1 MTVGS
6 RWRARRWR
14 YLGYATGALLLSAVV
29 LTVGSWLVVRTWG
42 PELARERLEPVL
54 TAALGRPTRVER
66 VGVQPWLG
74 RVVVEGVTVAALPG
88 EPGPHFLALRRIE
101 ANLGVSSLWRRRL
114 VLRSVR
120 LDDLDIRIGAGEGP
134 GLREIP
140 MLPEV
145 VQAGPLEIELGTFE
159 LRRGRIVYDDAARA
173 TRVEASG
180 LAATLRPGRDAMGA
194 TLGAERIAIDVLA
207 VHEKLERVEAEMR
220 IAPTRIDVRSLGAT
234 WEGRRAN
241 SAGRVDGP
249 FDAPRVDV
257 TVRGDV
263 DVAAVGAR
271 AKSPWALAG
280 LVRVNGRLEGPIE
293 SPKVSA
299 DVAFDELAAGPVKA
313 RAGSARLA
321 LADGALTVTQLRA
334 RAFDGSVTGSAVV
347 VPAHPE
353 RGHVTVSLRNVASA
367 ALEALAGLKSGVTAR
382 VDADA
387 EARGDLRDV
396 ARAQSHVR
404 LDARDVRLPGAL
416 ASLGAG
422 TIDAEARGELGTFD
436 LARGVATWPGLKLE
450 AHGHATT
457 DGAAPLRLKA
467 AAELVRLAPLLG
479 QSRASGEGVL
489 DATLTGRWRDPV
501 MAGTLE
507 LRSPAI
513 GDIAAD
519 QAAVPF
525 ELTTHSL
532 RLAGAS
538 ARRGRAALV
547 VTGNLA
553 WPATDRPAVPSP
565 QAVNVDV
572 TAKTEGAGLED
583 AAPWL
588 PPALRGSGPLN
599 ASVQVKGTLAAW
611 HSRGNIVS
619 SGLTWQSVPPARDIS
634 IDFDATPER
643 IEIPALR
650 ATMLDAPIT
659 AKGSWRWAGGGE
671 VEAAATGVDFSRLPG
686 LPEKLRVE
694 GRARASVGA
703 VVRDGR
709 VTGSGRVIAE
719 RLALGGQALG
729 PGTAEV
735 SLNDSAVN
743 GELKLPEARIA
754 ATAQGR
760 LDGVINAR
768 ATATDFELG
777 PVLKQLR
784 PDLFADVTGRITAAA
799 TLEVPVRDP
808 RATRGLLRLE
818 PVLLE
823 TAGERWENRGPILV
837 RREPG
842 RLTVE
847 QLELAGRLG
856 TATAAGWVDDNG
868 TIEGTVR
875 GQVPFALLKALRSD
889 VRDASGRLDLDVRVG
904 GTVTKPALV
913 GRGTISG
920 GLLAVRD
927 FPFVIRDMEGRL
939 AFSPARVRIEEL
951 KAGVGSGTLRAT
963 GEAALDGGAIGAYQV
978 AVTGRG
984 LGLTPVEGLDTVWNA
999 DLTLVG
1005 RGSRGMVRGEAHL
1018 IRGSYTRDL
1027 SILPLLVKR
1036 GAQEEPIE
1044 WGRAIA
1050 LHVAVYLDENL
1061 SVRSPQ
1067 AHLRAGGTLSLEGT
1081 VAEPLVLGSVETQD
1095 GRITFRRHRFVLEN
1109 AVVRFDDPR
1118 RINPYLD
1125 VRATTRIRTYDVTM
1139 GLTGRADDLTIRLTS
1154 EPPMPQADLLALV
1167 TLGQTREE
1175 LGNSGG
1181 LAFAGE
1187 AAQMVSQELLGG
1199 ETSMPL
1205 DIVEFG
1211 KNDTGQQQFRVGKRI
1226 NDRTLLTY
1234 SGSFAE
1240 GGKQKLRVEYQIFGP
1255 LLIAGEQAFSGGF
1268 GGDVILRLRFR

>member
-14 YLGYATGALLLSAVV
+14 YLGYATGALLLVAVV
-29 LTVGSWLVVRTWG
+29 LAVGSWLAVRVWG

-66 VGVQPWLG
+66 VGVRPWLG
-74 RVVVEGVTVAALPG
+74 RFVLEGVTVAALPG
-88 EPGPHFLALRRIE
+88 EPGPHFLTLRRIE
-101 ANLGVSSLWRRRL
+101 ANLGIGSLWRRRL
-114 VLRSVR
+114 VLRSIR
-120 LDDLDIRIGAGEGP
+120 LDDLDMRMSAGKGP

-159 LRRGRIVYDDAARA
+159 LRRGRFVYDDAARA

-180 LAATLRPGRDAMGA
+180 LAVTLRPGRDAMGV
-194 TLGAERIAIDVLA
+194 TLGAERIALDVQV
-207 VHEKLERVEAEMR
+207 VHEKLERVEAETR
-220 IAPTRIDVRSLGAT
+220 IARTRIDVRSLAAT
-234 WEGRRAN
+234 WEGRGVN
-241 SAGRVDGP
+241 SVGRVDGP

-263 DVAAVGAR
+263 DAAAVGAR
-271 AKSPWALAG
+271 AGSPWPLAG

-313 RAGSARLA
+313 RAGAARLA
-321 LADGALTVTQLRA
+321 LAAGALTVTQLRA

-353 RGHVTVSLRNVASA
+353 RDHVTVSLRNAASA
-367 ALEALAGLKSGVTAR
+367 ALEELAGIKSGVIAR
-382 VDADA
+382 IDADA
-387 EARGDLRDV
+387 EVRGDLRDV
-396 ARAQSHVR
+396 ARAQSHIR

-422 TIDAEARGELGTFD
+422 AIDAEARGDRGTFD

-450 AHGHATT
+450 THGQATA
-457 DGAAPLRLKA
+457 DGPIPLRLKA
-467 AAELVRLAPLLG
+467 AGELARLAPLLG
-479 QSRASGEGVL
+479 QSRASGDGVL
-489 DATLTGRWRDPV
+489 DATLTGRWRDP
-501 MAGTLE
+501 MLAGALE

-513 GDIAAD
+513 GDIALD
-519 QAAVPF
+519 HAAVPF

-547 VTGNLA
+547 ATGILS
-553 WPATDRPAVPSP
+553 WPATDPPAVPSA
-565 QAVNVDV
+565 QALNVDV
-572 TAKTEGAGLED
+572 AAKTEGAGLED

-611 HSRGNIVS
+611 RARGNIAS
-619 SGLTWQSVPPARDIS
+619 SGLTWQSVPPARDVR
-634 IDFDATPER
+634 IDFDATPEL
-643 IEIPALR
+643 IEVLALR
-650 ATMLDAPIT
+650 ASVLDAPLT

-671 VEAAATGVDFSRLPG
+671 IEAAASGVDLSRLPG
-686 LPEKLRVE
+686 LPERLRVE

-703 VVRDGR
+703 AVRDGR

-729 PGTAEV
+729 PGTADV

-760 LDGVINAR
+760 LDGIINAR
-768 ATATDFELG
+768 ATATDFEIG

-784 PDLFADVTGRITAAA
+784 PDIFGDVTGRITAAA
-799 TLEVPVRDP
+799 TLEVPARDP

-842 RLTVE
+842 RLSVE

-875 GQVPFALLKALRSD
+875 GQVPFALLKVLRAD

-904 GTVTKPALV
+904 GTVTKPALA

-939 AFSPARVRIEEL
+939 ALSPARVRIEEL
-951 KAGVGSGTLRAT
+951 KASVGSGTLRAT
-963 GEAALDGGAIGAYQV
+963 GEAALDGSALGAYQV
-978 AVTGRG
+978 AVTGRS

-999 DLTLVG
+999 DLMFVG
-1005 RGSRGMVRGEAHL
+1005 RGARGVVRGEAHL
-1018 IRGSYTRDL
+1018 VRGSYTRDL

-1036 GAQEEPIE
+1036 GTQEEPIE

-1050 LHVAVYLDENL
+1050 LHVTVYLDENL

-1067 AHLRAGGTLSLEGT
+1067 AHVRAGGTLSLEGT
-1081 VAEPLVLGSVETQD
+1081 VAEPLLLGSVETQE
-1095 GRITFRRHRFVLEN
+1095 GRITFRRHRFILEN

-1154 EPPMPQADLLALV
+1154 EPPLPQEDLLALV

-1175 LGNSGG
+1175 LGSSGG

-1187 AAQMVSQELLGG
+1187 AAQMLSQELLGG

-1211 KNDTGQQQFRVGKRI
+1211 KTDTGQQQFRVGKRI
-1226 NDRTLLTY
+1226 NDRTLVTY

-1255 LLIAGEQAFSGGF
+1255 LLVAGEQAFNGGF

>member
-14 YLGYATGALLLSAVV
+14 YLGYATGALLLVAVI
-29 LTVGSWLVVRTWG
+29 LTVGSWLVVRVWG

-54 TAALGRPTRVER
+54 TAALGRTTHVER
-66 VGVQPWLG
+66 VGVRPWLG
-74 RVVVEGVTVAALPG
+74 RIVVEGVTVAALPG
-88 EPGPHFLALRRIE
+88 EPAPHFLTLRRIE
-101 ANLGVSSLWRRRL
+101 ANLGISSLWHRRL

-120 LDDLDIRIGAGEGP
+120 LDDLDLRMSPGKGP
-134 GLREIP
+134 ALREIP

-145 VQAGPLEIELGTFE
+145 VQAGPLQIQLGSFE
-159 LRRGRIVYDDAARA
+159 LRRGRFVYDDAARA
-173 TRVEASG
+173 TRVDASG
-180 LAATLRPGRDAMGA
+180 LAATLRPGRDSMTAS
-194 TLGAERIAIDVLA
+194 LGAEQIAIDVQA
-207 VHEKLERVEAEMR
+207 VHEKLERVEAETR
-220 IAPTRIDVRSLGAT
+220 IAPTRIDVRSLGVT
-234 WEGRRAN
+234 WEGRRA
-241 SAGRVDGP
+241 SSSGRIDGP
-249 FDAPRVDV
+249 FDAPRIDV

-271 AKSPWALAG
+271 ARSPWTLAG

-299 DVAFDELAAGPVKA
+299 DVAFDQLAAGPVKA
-313 RAGSARLA
+313 RAGSAKIA
-321 LADGALTVTQLRA
+321 LADGTLTIRELRA

-347 VPAHPE
+347 APEHPE
-353 RGHVTVSLRNVASA
+353 RDQVTVSLRDVASA
-367 ALEALAGLKSGVTAR
+367 ALEELAGLKSGVTAR

-396 ARAQSHVR
+396 ARARSHVR
-404 LDARDVRLPGAL
+404 LNARDVRLPGTL
-416 ASLGAG
+416 AQLGAG
-422 TIDAEARGELGTFD
+422 TIDAEAIGDRGTFD
-436 LARGVATWPGLKLE
+436 LAHAVAGWPGLKLE
-450 AHGHATT
+450 AHGQATA
-457 DGAAPLRLKA
+457 DGPSSLRLKVA
-467 AAELVRLAPLLG
+467 GELARLAPLLG
-479 QSRASGEGVL
+479 QSRASGDGAL
-489 DATLTGRWRDPV
+489 DATLSGRWRDPV
-501 MAGTLE
+501 LAGTLD

-513 GDIAAD
+513 GAIAAD

-525 ELTTHSL
+525 ELTRHSL

-538 ARRGRAALV
+538 VRRGRASLV
-547 VTGNLA
+547 ATGNLG
-553 WPATDRPAVPSP
+553 WPATDPPAVPAA

-572 TAKTEGAGLED
+572 TARTEGAGLED

-588 PPALRGSGPLN
+588 PPALQGEGPVN
-599 ASVQVKGTLAAW
+599 VTAQVKGTLATWRA
-611 HSRGNIVS
+611 RGNIAS
-619 SGLTWQSVPPARDIS
+619 SGLTWPSVPPARDVS
-634 IDFDATPER
+634 VDFDATPER
-643 IEIPALR
+643 IEVPALR
-650 ATMLDAPIT
+650 ATMLDAPLT
-659 AKGSWRWAGGGE
+659 AKGSWRWAGGGD
-671 VEAAATGVDFSRLPG
+671 VEAAASGVDLSRLPG

-719 RLALGGQALG
+719 RLGLGGQALG
-729 PGTAEV
+729 SGTAEV
-735 SLNDSAVN
+735 TLDDSAVK

-760 LDGVINAR
+760 LNGVINAR
-768 ATATDFELG
+768 ATATDFEIG

-784 PDLFADVTGRITAAA
+784 PDVFGDVTGRISVAA
-799 TLEVPVRDP
+799 TLDVPARDP
-808 RATRGLLRLE
+808 RATKGQLRLE

-823 TAGERWENRGPILV
+823 TAGERWENHGPILV

-842 RLTVE
+842 RVTVE
-847 QLELAGRLG
+847 QLELGGRLG
-856 TATAAGWVDDNG
+856 TATAAGWADDNG

-904 GTVTKPALV
+904 GTVTKPALA
-913 GRGTISG
+913 GRGKISG
-920 GLLAVRD
+920 GLLAMRD
-927 FPFVIRDMEGRL
+927 FPFVVRDMEGLL
-939 AFSPARVRIEEL
+939 AFSPARVRIEDL
-951 KAGVGSGTLRAT
+951 KASVGSGTLRAT
-963 GEAALDGGAIGAYQV
+963 GEAALDGGALGAYQV

-984 LGLTPVEGLDTVWNA
+984 LSVTPVEGLDTTWNA

-1005 RGSRGMVRGEAHL
+1005 RGASGMVRGEAHL
-1018 IRGSYTRDL
+1018 VRGSYTRDL

-1036 GAQEEPIE
+1036 GTQEEPLE

-1050 LHVAVYLDENL
+1050 LHVNVHLDENL

-1067 AHLRAGGTLSLEGT
+1067 AHVRAGGTLSLGGT
-1081 VAEPLVLGSVETQD
+1081 VAEPVLLGSVETQE
-1095 GRITFRRHRFVLEN
+1095 GRITFRRHRFILEN

-1154 EPPMPQADLLALV
+1154 EPPLPQEDLLALV

-1175 LGNSGG
+1175 LGKSGG

-1187 AAQMVSQELLGG
+1187 AAQILSKELLGG
-1199 ETSMPL
+1199 DTSMPL

-1226 NDRTLLTY
+1226 NDRTLVTY

-1240 GGKQKLRVEYQIFGP
+1240 GGKQKLRVEYQLFGP
-1255 LLIAGEQAFSGGF
+1255 LLIAGEQAFNGGF

>member
-1 MTVGS
+1 L
-6 RWRARRWR
+6 W
-14 YLGYATGALLLSAVV
+14 YATCAVLLVVVV
-29 LTVGSWLVVRTWG
+29 LAVGSWLVIRVWG

-54 TAALGRPTRVER
+54 TAALGRPTQVER

-88 EPGPHFLALRRIE
+88 EPVPHFLTLRRLE
-101 ANLGVSSLWRRRL
+101 ANLGISSLWRRRL

-120 LDDLDIRIGAGEGP
+120 LDDVDVRMVPGEGP
-134 GLREIP
+134 ALREIP

-145 VQAGPLEIELGTFE
+145 VQAGPLKIALGTFE
-159 LRRGRIVYDDAARA
+159 LRRGRFVYDDRAGA

-180 LAATLRPGRDAMGA
+180 LVATLRPGRDAMGA
-194 TLGAERIAIDVLA
+194 TLGAERIAIDVQA
-207 VHEKLERVEAEMR
+207 VHEKLERVEAETR
-220 IAPTRIDVRSLGAT
+220 IAPTRLDVRSLGAT
-234 WEGRRAN
+234 WEGRRTT

-271 AKSPWALAG
+271 AGSAWALAG
-280 LVRVNGRLEGPIE
+280 LVRVNGRLQGPID

-321 LADGALTVTQLRA
+321 LADGALTVTELRA

-347 VPAHPE
+347 VPGHPE
-353 RGHVTVSLRNVASA
+353 RDHVTVSLRNVASA
-367 ALEALAGLKSGVTAR
+367 ALEAVAGLKSGVAAR
-382 VDADA
+382 LDVDA

-396 ARAQSHVR
+396 MRTQSHVR
-404 LDARDVRLPGAL
+404 LAARDVRLPGAL
-416 ASLGAG
+416 ASLGGG
-422 TIDAEARGELGTFD
+422 TIDAEARGERGTFD

-450 AHGHATT
+450 AHGQATAE
-457 DGAAPLRLKA
+457 GAAPLRLKA
-467 AAELVRLAPLLG
+467 VGELARLAPLLG

-501 MAGTLE
+501 LAGSLE

-513 GDIAAD
+513 GDVAAD

-525 ELTTHSL
+525 ELTARSL
-532 RLAGAS
+532 RLAGVS
-538 ARRGRAALV
+538 VRRGRASLV
-547 VTGNLA
+547 ATGNLA
-553 WPATDRPAVPSP
+553 WPATHPPVVPSP
-565 QAVNVDV
+565 QVVNVDV

-588 PPALRGSGPLN
+588 PPALRGSGPVN
-599 ASVQVKGTLAAW
+599 ASVQVNGTLAAW
-611 HSRGNIVS
+611 RARGNIAS
-619 SGLTWQSVPPARDIS
+619 SGVTSPSVPPARDVS

-643 IEIPALR
+643 IEVPALR
-650 ATMLDAPIT
+650 ATLLDAPLT
-659 AKGSWRWAGGGE
+659 AKGRWRWAGGGE
-671 VEAAATGVDFSRLPG
+671 VEAGASGVDLSRLPG
-686 LPEKLRVE
+686 LPEKLGVE
-694 GRARASVGA
+694 GRARANVSA

-709 VTGSGRVIAE
+709 VTGSGRIVAE
-719 RLALGGQALG
+719 GLALGGRALG

-735 SLNDSAVN
+735 KFDESAVD

-754 ATAQGR
+754 ASAQGR

-784 PDLFADVTGRITAAA
+784 PDLFGNVTGRITAAA
-799 TLEVPVRDP
+799 TLEVPARDP

-818 PVLLE
+818 PVMLE

-842 RLTVE
+842 RLTLE

-856 TATAAGWVDDNG
+856 TATAAGRLDDG
-868 TIEGTVR
+868 GVIEGTLR

-904 GTVTKPALV
+904 GTVAKPALV

-939 AFSPARVRIEEL
+939 VFSPARVRIEEL
-951 KAGVGSGTLRAT
+951 KAGVGSGTLRAS

-1005 RGSRGMVRGEAHL
+1005 RSAGGMVRGEAHL
-1018 IRGSYTRDL
+1018 VRGSYTRDL

-1036 GAQEEPIE
+1036 GVREEPAE
-1044 WGRAIA
+1044 WSRAIG
-1050 LHVAVYLDENL
+1050 LHVTVYLDENL

-1067 AHLRAGGTLSLEGT
+1067 AHVRAGGTLSLEGT
-1081 VAEPLVLGSVETQD
+1081 VAAPLVLGTVQTQE

-1109 AVVRFDDPR
+1109 AVLRFDDPR
-1118 RINPYLD
+1118 QINPYLD

-1154 EPPMPQADLLALV
+1154 EPPLPQEDLLALV

-1175 LGNSGG
+1175 LGSSGG

-1187 AAQMVSQELLGG
+1187 AAQMLSSELLGG

-1211 KNDTGQQQFRVGKRI
+1211 RNDTGQQQFRVGKRI
-1226 NDRTLLTY
+1226 NDRTLVTY

-1255 LLIAGEQAFSGGF
+1255 LLIAGEQAFSGGV

>member
-14 YLGYATGALLLSAVV
+14 YLGYATGALLLVAVV

-42 PELARERLEPVL
+42 PELARERLEPAL
-54 TAALGRPTRVER
+54 TAVLGRPTRVER
-66 VGVQPWLG
+66 VGVRPWLG

-88 EPGPHFLALRRIE
+88 EPGPHFLTLRRIE
-101 ANLGVSSLWRRRL
+101 ANLGLSSLWRRRL

-120 LDDLDIRIGAGEGP
+120 LDDLDVRIGAGGGP

-145 VQAGPLEIELGTFE
+145 VRAGPLEIQLGTFE
-159 LRRGRIVYDDAARA
+159 LRRGRLVYDDAAHA
-173 TRVEASG
+173 TRVEAAG
-180 LAATLRPGRDAMGA
+180 LAATVRPGRDAMSA
-194 TLGAERIAIDVLA
+194 TLGAERIAIDAQA
-207 VHEKLERVEAEMR
+207 VHEKLERVEAEAR

-249 FDAPRVDV
+249 FDAPRIDV

-271 AKSPWALAG
+271 AGSPWALAG

-313 RAGSARLA
+313 RAGAARLA
-321 LADGALTVTQLRA
+321 FAAGALTVTQLKA
-334 RAFDGSVTGSAVV
+334 QAFDGSVTGSAVV

-353 RGHVTVSLRNVASA
+353 RDRVTVSLRNASSA
-367 ALEALAGLKSGVTAR
+367 ALEALAGLKSGVTGR
-382 VDADA
+382 VDGDA
-387 EARGDLRDV
+387 EVRGDLRDV

-404 LDARDVRLPGAL
+404 LNARDVRLPGTL
-416 ASLGAG
+416 AALGAG
-422 TIDAEARGELGTFD
+422 TIDAEARGERGTFD
-436 LARGVATWPGLKLE
+436 LTRGAATWPGLKLE
-450 AHGHATT
+450 AHGQATA
-457 DGAAPLRLKA
+457 DGATPLRLKA
-467 AAELVRLAPLLG
+467 AGELARLAPLLG
-479 QSRASGEGVL
+479 QGRASGDGVL

-501 MAGTLE
+501 LAGTLE
-507 LRSPAI
+507 LRSPAV

-532 RLAGAS
+532 RLAGAT

-547 VTGNLA
+547 ATGNLA
-553 WPATDRPAVPSP
+553 WPATDPPAVPSP

-599 ASVQVKGTLAAW
+599 ASVQIKGTLAAW
-611 HSRGNIVS
+611 RARGNIAS
-619 SGLTWQSVPPARDIS
+619 SGLTWPSVPPARDIS

-643 IEIPALR
+643 IEVPALR
-650 ATMLDAPIT
+650 ASVLDAPLT

-671 VEAAATGVDFSRLPG
+671 VEAAAGGVDLSRLPG

-709 VTGSGRVIAE
+709 VTGSGRVVAE

-729 PGTAEV
+729 PGTADV
-735 SLNDSAVN
+735 TLNDSAVN
-743 GELKLPEARIA
+743 GELKLPEARMA

-768 ATATDFELG
+768 ATATDFEIG

-784 PDLFADVTGRITAAA
+784 PDLFGDVTGRITAAA
-799 TLEVPVRDP
+799 TLEVPARDP
-808 RATRGLLRLE
+808 RAARGLLRLE

-856 TATAAGWVDDNG
+856 TATAAGWLDDSG

-904 GTVTKPALV
+904 GTVTKPALA

-920 GLLAVRD
+920 GLLAMRD

-951 KAGVGSGTLRAT
+951 KATVGSGTLRAT
-963 GEAALDGGAIGAYQV
+963 GEAALDGGALGAYQV
-978 AVTGRG
+978 AVTGRS

-999 DLTLVG
+999 DLTIVG
-1005 RGSRGMVRGEAHL
+1005 RGARGMVRGEAHL
-1018 IRGSYTRDL
+1018 VRGSYTRDL

-1036 GAQEEPIE
+1036 GAQEEPLE
-1044 WGRAIA
+1044 WGRAVA
-1050 LHVAVYLDENL
+1050 LHVTVYLDENL

-1067 AHLRAGGTLSLEGT
+1067 AHVRAGGTLSLEGT
-1081 VAEPLVLGSVETQD
+1081 VAEPLVLGSVETQE

-1118 RINPYLD
+1118 QINPYLD

-1154 EPPMPQADLLALV
+1154 EPPLPQADLLALV

-1187 AAQMVSQELLGG
+1187 AAQMISQELLGG

-1205 DIVEFG
+1205 DVVEFG

-1226 NDRTLLTY
+1226 NDRTLVTY

-1255 LLIAGEQAFSGGF
+1255 LLLAGEQAFSGSF

>member
-14 YLGYATGALLLSAVV
+14 YLGYATGALLLVAVV
-29 LTVGSWLVVRTWG
+29 LTVGSWLLVRTWG
-42 PELARERLEPVL
+42 PELARERLEPAL

-66 VGVQPWLG
+66 VGVRPWLG
-74 RVVVEGVTVAALPG
+74 RVVVEDMTVAALPG
-88 EPGPHFLALRRIE
+88 EPGPHFLTLRRIE
-101 ANLGVSSLWRRRL
+101 ANLGLSSLWRRRL

-120 LDDLDIRIGAGEGP
+120 LDDLDVRIGAGKGP

-145 VQAGPLEIELGTFE
+145 VRAGPLEIELGTFE
-159 LRRGRIVYDDAARA
+159 LRRGRFVYDDTAHA

-180 LAATLRPGRDAMGA
+180 LAATLRPGRDVMGA
-194 TLGAERIAIDVLA
+194 TLGAERIAIDVQA
-207 VHEKLERVEAEMR
+207 VHEKLERVEAETR

-271 AKSPWALAG
+271 AGSPWVLAG
-280 LVRVNGRLEGPIE
+280 LVRVNARLEGPIE
-293 SPKVSA
+293 APKVSA

-313 RAGSARLA
+313 RAGAARLVFA
-321 LADGALTVTQLRA
+321 AGALTVTQLKA
-334 RAFDGSVTGSAVV
+334 QAFDGSVTGSAVV

-353 RGHVTVSLRNVASA
+353 RDRVTVSLRNASSV
-367 ALEALAGLKSGVTAR
+367 ALEALAGLKSGVTGR

-387 EARGDLRDV
+387 DARGDLRDP
-396 ARAQSHVR
+396 ARTQSHVR
-404 LDARDVRLPGAL
+404 LNARDVRLPGTL

-422 TIDAEARGELGTFD
+422 TIDAEASGERGTFD
-436 LARGVATWPGLKLE
+436 VTRGAATWPGLKLE
-450 AHGHATT
+450 AHGQATA
-457 DGAAPLRLKA
+457 DGATPLRLKA
-467 AAELVRLAPLLG
+467 AGELARLAPLLG
-479 QSRASGEGVL
+479 QSRASGDGVL

-501 MAGTLE
+501 LAGTLE
-507 LRSPAI
+507 LRSPAV

-525 ELTTHSL
+525 ELTTRSL
-532 RLAGAS
+532 RLAGATV
-538 ARRGRAALV
+538 RRGRAALV
-547 VTGNLA
+547 ASGNLA
-553 WPATDRPAVPSP
+553 WPAADPPAVPSA

-572 TAKTEGAGLED
+572 TARTEGAGLED

-588 PPALRGSGPLN
+588 PPALRGSGPVN
-599 ASVQVKGTLAAW
+599 ANVQIKGTLAAW
-611 HSRGNIVS
+611 RARGNIAS

-643 IEIPALR
+643 VEVPALR
-650 ATMLDAPIT
+650 ASMLDAPLT

-671 VEAAATGVDFSRLPG
+671 VEVAAGGVDLARLPG

-694 GRARASVGA
+694 GRARASAGA

-709 VTGSGRVIAE
+709 VTGSGRVVAE

-729 PGTAEV
+729 TGTV
-735 SLNDSAVN
+735 DVTVNDSAVN

-768 ATATDFELG
+768 ATATDFEIG

-784 PDLFADVTGRITAAA
+784 PDVFGDVTGRITATA
-799 TLEVPVRDP
+799 TLEAPARDP
-808 RATRGLLRLE
+808 RAARGLLRLE
-818 PVLLE
+818 PVRLE
-823 TAGERWENRGPILV
+823 TAGERWDNRGPILV

-856 TATAAGWVDDNG
+856 TATAVGWLDDNG

-904 GTVTKPALV
+904 GTVTKPALA

-920 GLLAVRD
+920 GLLAMRD
-927 FPFVIRDMEGRL
+927 FPFVVRDMEGRL

-951 KAGVGSGTLRAT
+951 KATVGSGTLRAT
-963 GEAALDGGAIGAYQV
+963 GEAALDGSALGAYQV

-1005 RGSRGMVRGEAHL
+1005 RGARGMVRGEAHL
-1018 IRGSYTRDL
+1018 VRGSYTRDL

-1036 GAQEEPIE
+1036 GAQEEPME
-1044 WGRAIA
+1044 WGRTIA
-1050 LHVAVYLDENL
+1050 LHVTVYLDENL

-1067 AHLRAGGTLSLEGT
+1067 AHVRAGGTLSLEGT
-1081 VAEPLVLGSVETQD
+1081 VAEPVLLGSVQTQE

-1118 RINPYLD
+1118 RINPHLD
-1125 VRATTRIRTYDVTM
+1125 VRAITRIRTYDVTM

-1154 EPPMPQADLLALV
+1154 EPPLPQADLLALV

-1187 AAQMVSQELLGG
+1187 AAQMFSQELLGS
-1199 ETSMPL
+1199 ETNMPL

-1226 NDRTLLTY
+1226 NDRTLVTY

-1255 LLIAGEQAFSGGF
+1255 LLLAGEQAFNGAF